1 MSLTKKL
8 CNYRKDLNMKT
19 TEAQL
24 KPIPLDELIATTTHP
39 FDTKFL
45 SDSVSKVV
53 SVKKRLNT
61 LYLSLNTGGISLP
74 FNVIWI
80 GILIENAVRSVG
92 AKKLGETIELTLLSD
107 KGVEWLNQVNS
118 IVKEARIVTR
128 GIVEEIETDKTVEEL
143 LKQWMDEYESELVY
157 ED

>member
-1 MSLTKKL
+1 
-8 CNYRKDLNMKT
+8 MKT

-118 IVKEARIVTR
+118 IVKEKTNKTR
-128 GIVEEIETDKTVEEL
+128 ERHEIDDELEEL
-143 LKQWMDEYESELVY
+143 LKQLDESELVY